1 MERAGGP
8 RVLIYDWYQGD
19 NSLDV
24 ILGLSQGSNHVNK
37 IKTLQILGTRPKM
50 TSVRIA

>member
-24 ILGLSQGSNHVNK
+24 ILGLV
-37 IKTLQILGTRPKM
+37 P
-50 TSVRIA
+50 RI